1 LTASA
6 QLPKRG
12 QLASTAYTGS
22 TCLRVNRRAAEIRA
36 YREEN
41 AVNAYLAVKFLHIL
55 AVVFMAAPLYNLI
68 VVNERLRF
76 GKAPFAVDRY
86 FENLV
91 KTNAIRCFVF
101 QATALLTGIVLIVLG
116 GQPVGTLFSNP
127 ILLAKFLLLLVLS
140 ILLSYVHLGI
150 QPRIEAFLAQV
161 QSSDIPEEIWQ
172 QVAPWRRRR
181 KRLAAFCLFFVITLV
196 LLGLQVFSRFQPLL
210 TGLLLVLAALFSWR
224 VYKTPIPYGWV

>member
-1 LTASA
+1 M
-6 QLPKRG
+6 R
-12 QLASTAYTGS
+12 
-22 TCLRVNRRAAEIRA
+22 
-36 YREEN
+36 
-41 AVNAYLAVKFLHIL
+41 AVNAYQAVKFLHVL

-91 KTNAIRCFVF
+91 KTNAVRCFVF
-101 QATALLTGIVLIVLG
+101 QATALITGVLLILLG
-116 GQPVGTLFSNP
+116 GQPVGALFSNR

-150 QPRIEAFLAQV
+150 QPRIEALLGQV
-161 QSSDIPEEIWQ
+161 QGSDMPEEILQ
-172 QVAPWRRRR
+172 QIAPWRRRR

-196 LLGLQVFSRFQPLL
+196 LLGLQVFSQFEPLL
-210 TGLLLVLAALFSWR
+210 TGLLILLAAVFSWR
-224 VYKTPIPYGWV
+224 VYKTPISYGWI